1 MKLSRR
7 KKREM
12 KLIIESHRSWFYVDW
27 KGLFHYRDLLFL
39 LVRRDCGEKHK
50 QISRGLLWIVIQPLL
65 TTLVFTVIFGKIS
78 KIPTDKLPP
87 VLFYL
92 CGLLAWN
99 YFAQCLSSIAASLTA
114 NAHLFSKV
122 YFPRL
127 IIPLSI
133 VISNL
138 IPFAIQCITFLSF
151 YFYYKI
157 FTSAGDMINPNHF
170 ILLLPFLLLETAA
183 VGLGVGLW
191 IAALTVKYRDF
202 QHLVSFLVQ
211 LWMYATPVIYPIS
224 SIPERWQFL
233 TVLNPMSGI
242 VESYRYAFFGTGFV
256 DWRYLSISAGLVF
269 FSLVTGLLVFNKV
282 ERTFVDT
289 I

>member
-1 MKLSRR
+1 MN
-7 KKREM
+7 KKE
-12 KLIIESHRSWFYVDW
+12 KAEQETIIEAHQSWFYVDW

-39 LVRRDCGEKHK
+39 LVRRDFIAKYK
-50 QISRGLLWIVIQPLL
+50 QTILGPLWFIIQPLL
-65 TTLVFTVIFGKIS
+65 TTLVFTVIFGKFS

-99 YFAQCLSSIAASLTA
+99 YFAQCLTSIAASLTN

-127 IIPLSI
+127 IVPLSI
-133 VISNL
+133 IISNL
-138 IPFAIQCITFLSF
+138 MTFAIQAVTFLAF
-151 YFYYKI
+151 YFYFKI
-157 FTSAGDMINPNHF
+157 FTSAGSVINPNGF
-170 ILLLPFLLLETAA
+170 ILLLPLLLLETAA
-183 VGLGVGLW
+183 VSLGIGLW

-211 LWMYATPVIYPIS
+211 LWMYATPVIYPVS
-224 SIPERWQFL
+224 SIPDRWQFL

-256 DWRYLSISAGLVF
+256 DFRYLMTSAGLVL
-269 FSLVTGLLVFNKV
+269 FSLVTGLLIFNRV